1 METVRVE
8 RDGAVGIVVMDN
20 PPVNASSQA
29 LRESLLRAIAQIE
42 ADESVEAAVLM
53 GAGRAFMGG
62 ADIRE
67 FDKPPLAPALP
78 EVIASLMDSRTPW
91 IAAIHGAA
99 LGGGLELALGC
110 DVRIAAADAVIG
122 FPEVN
127 LGIIP
132 GAGGTQH
139 LPRLVGIARA
149 IDLICSGRRLT
160 AAEAFGA
167 RIVDDV
173 VQGDLRE
180 AAVKLAAVLKTK
192 HRIRELPV
200 HDADRKS
207 IAAAEEAALSAN
219 PARHVVEA
227 IAAVKRAAQLPYAQA
242 LARER
247 EAFMQLRASPEAAE
261 LRRKFFEARNAAK
274 NVPR

>member
-122 FPEVN
+122 FPEV
-127 LGIIP
+127 
-132 GAGGTQH
+132 
-139 LPRLVGIARA
+139 
-149 IDLICSGRRLT
+149 
-160 AAEAFGA
+160 
-167 RIVDDV
+167 
-173 VQGDLRE
+173 
-180 AAVKLAAVLKTK
+180 
-192 HRIRELPV
+192 
-200 HDADRKS
+200 
-207 IAAAEEAALSAN
+207 
-219 PARHVVEA
+219 
-227 IAAVKRAAQLPYAQA
+227 
-242 LARER
+242 
-247 EAFMQLRASPEAAE
+247 
-261 LRRKFFEARNAAK
+261 
-274 NVPR
+274 